1 MLDPN
6 TRESRGY
13 AFVTMDSLR
22 DAERCIKYL
31 NKTLLDGRYIKV
43 EKVTKNSCSTYSGGA
58 DTISI
63 ENIAFKCWQQS
74 LSETQFDHVPNDLIQ
89 LIIKQ
94 LLPQLLASQKRH

>member
-1 MLDPN
+1 MLDPH

-43 EKVTKNSCSTYSGGA
+43 EKVTENSCSTASGA
-58 DTISI
+58 DAISI
-63 ENIAFKCWQQS
+63 EYIGNS
-74 LSETQFDHVPNDLIQ
+74 H
-89 LIIKQ
+89 
-94 LLPQLLASQKRH
+94 

>member
-1 MLDPN
+1 MLDPH

-43 EKVTKNSCSTYSGGA
+43 EKVTKNSCSTDSHA
-58 DTISI
+58 DAISI
-63 ENIAFKCWQQS
+63 EYIGNS
-74 LSETQFDHVPNDLIQ
+74 H
-89 LIIKQ
+89 
-94 LLPQLLASQKRH
+94 